1 MVALWYVT
9 ARVLSRM
16 LPHYMLSVIPVAG
29 ASLLILTILF
39 KRFIPE
45 TALADA
51 VWGTVWPS
59 RRAEAHFN
67 IPFNANGAG
76 NPAGGQVMTRPCI
89 YLVTGNA
96 PASSISRSARR
107 SSCPTPSR
115 SRRSCA
121 LWGNQAGSK
130 ARTRYDCCAHR
141 CGSKPQLLY
150 RQSRLCRHR

>member
-115 SRRSCA
+115 SGRRCA
-121 LWGNQAGSK
+121 LWGDQAGSK
-130 ARTRYDCCAHR
+130 RQPRYDYSHHR
-141 CGSKPQLLY
+141 CATNQQLPLH
-150 RQSRLCRHR
+150 Q

>member
-59 RRAEAHFN
+59 NSAAENFN
-67 IPFNANGAG
+67 LLFNTNLSV
-76 NPAGGQVMTRPCI
+76 NPAADQLITHPST
-89 YLVTGNA
+89 YLVTPTTPA
-96 PASSISRSARR
+96 PPLPPPPP
-107 SSCPTPSR
+107 PTHPP
-115 SRRSCA
+115 
-121 LWGNQAGSK
+121 
-130 ARTRYDCCAHR
+130 T
-141 CGSKPQLLY
+141 
-150 RQSRLCRHR
+150 